1 MLQEETTLVAIIVGM
16 ITGSLCMVF
25 ALFYLMQLSTPP
37 RVWGIVGA
45 CVGGGVFL
53 LSAIL
58 MAVTT
63 LAQQRSKKRAATA
76 PAEPKAPESPE
87 PTPVEAPEPEDL
99 SPGSAMPE
107 LDEDDF
113 ESSFELAG
121 EEEESKEEKGTA

>member
-1 MLQEETTLVAIIVGM
+1 MLQEDTTLVAIIVGM
-16 ITGSLCMVF
+16 ITGSLCMIF
-25 ALFYLMQLSTPP
+25 ALFYLMQLGTPP
-37 RVWGIVGA
+37 QVWGIVGA

-58 MAVTT
+58 MAITT
-63 LAQQRSKKRAATA
+63 LAQQRRKKKAATA
-76 PAEPKAPESPE
+76 PAEPKTAESPE
-87 PTPVEAPEPEDL
+87 PRPVEAPEPEDL

-121 EEEESKEEKGTA
+121 DEEESEKEKGTA